1 MNGRF
6 NVWMAGFTYI
16 GGLDERMQNDR
27 IMELWM
33 IKDETD
39 ELRNTKEEFRR

>member
-1 MNGRF
+1 
-6 NVWMAGFTYI
+6 MAGFTYI
-16 GGLDERMQNDR
+16 GGLDEPMQNDR